1 MSSVR
6 DYEVD
11 ELKVEVQNIFAG
23 KTMLFGENATKS
35 ERVWQ
40 AQTTKEHLQYL
51 SLTWMARF

>member
-6 DYEVD
+6 DYEVV

-51 SLTWMARF
+51 SLT